1 MLQHSMMCYKS
12 LHSRLRCNLNVT
24 GKPVIRIT
32 SSLSLRPNE
41 LEFRFVRA
49 SGPGGQN
56 VNKVSTAVELRFDA
70 ARSASLNDETR
81 ARALTLAGTRAT
93 TEGVIIIDARRH
105 RSQAMNRADALQ
117 RLVELL
123 QRATKRRRQ
132 RIATT
137 PGIAAQRRRLQTKQL
152 RGAVKRTRGAVQS
165 DE

>member
-1 MLQHSMMCYKS
+1 MLQHRMMCYKS

-32 SSLSLRPNE
+32 SSLSLRPDE

-49 SGPGGQN
+49 SGPGGQH

-70 ARSASLNDETR
+70 ARSASLNNETR

-105 RSQAMNRADALQ
+105 RSQAMNRADAVQ

-123 QRATKRRRQ
+123 QRATQRRRK

-137 PGIAAQRRRLQTKQL
+137 PGVAAQRRRVQAKQL
-152 RGAVKRTRGAVQS
+152 RGAVKRARGTVHS
-165 DE
+165 EE

>member
-1 MLQHSMMCYKS
+1 MQPELD
-12 LHSRLRCNLNVT
+12 RN
-24 GKPVIRIT
+24 PVIRIT
-32 SSLSLRPNE
+32 PSLAIRPEE

-70 ARSASLNDETR
+70 GRSPSLNDETR
-81 ARALTLAGTRAT
+81 ARALALAGTRAT
-93 TEGVIIIDARRH
+93 AEGVIIIDARRH
-105 RSQAMNRADALQ
+105 RSQAMNRADAVE

-123 QRATKRRRQ
+123 QRATERRRK

-152 RGAVKRTRGAVQS
+152 RGAVKRTRGVVQS
-165 DE
+165 DD